1 MERRTFLKSG
11 SLLCASGVLPVSAFA
26 ANAST
31 FTFSEQDTQRVDAST
46 LDKLGLT
53 APKMSVQAPSG
64 EQITLTLKP
73 SVSRRY
79 GDLLYVYFEMGKEI
93 AVFDID
99 GNQQGAITLP
109 DGVGLVGDFAIE
121 PSQQLVYLI
130 EHGHHHITVAS
141 FYGEKLGQIG
151 EFGIDVV
158 EQLNGPKSITLDA
171 DGHLHILEMGTYS
184 IKVFNNNGAFLYSYG
199 QTRFT
204 KQPVYKSL
212 DGTQHVVVSGGLLG
226 DRKWIF
232 RKEVRKLTALN

>member
-11 SLLCASGVLPVSAFA
+11 SLLCASGVLPASAFA
-26 ANAST
+26 ANTST
-31 FTFSEQDTQRVDAST
+31 FTFSEQDTQRVDAGT

-64 EQITLTLKP
+64 EQVTLTLKP

-79 GDLLYVYFEMGKEI
+79 GELLYVYFEMSKEI
-93 AVFDID
+93 AVFDAY
-99 GNQQGAITLP
+99 GNQQGAIALP
-109 DGVGLVGDFAIE
+109 EGVDIVSDFAIE

-130 EHGHHHITVAS
+130 VHGNHHITVTS

-151 EFGIDVV
+151 EFGIDMV

-171 DGHLHILEMGTYS
+171 HGHLHILEMGTHS
-184 IKVFNNNGAFLYSYG
+184 IKVFNNNGAFLYTYG
-199 QTRFT
+199 QARLA
-204 KQPVYKSL
+204 KQPFYRSL
-212 DGTQHVVVSGGLLG
+212 DGTQNVVVSGGQLG

-232 RKEVRKLTALN
+232 NKEIRKLMALN